1 MATDVRGNY
10 RGVFPMLITPFD
22 HAGDVSLGELA
33 AIAHRQLN
41 AGVAGL
47 SILGLAGE
55 SAALTFDE
63 RVKITRLVLSIA
75 KGVPVIV
82 GCTAPDTATST
93 ELALA
98 AVQHNAAVIMVA
110 PPSRT
115 DWSVDQV
122 FEHYGRVA
130 DAIHPTP
137 LMVQDAPAF
146 IGVSLSPE
154 FITQL
159 TQCCPNVTYAK
170 PESVPAVDAVSHLIS
185 LPGMGIFGGHGGL
198 YFLEVLEAGA
208 HGLIPGCAQPEL
220 FQRIFESWTRDDKES
235 ARAAFHEA
243 LPLLVWQFQSL
254 DCFIASEKTLLHA
267 QGLTKHLSLRGRQ
280 WPMGSA
286 SKRILLEHAR
296 RLGILGMAEE

>member
-1 MATDVRGNY
+1 MSGNY
-10 RGVFPMLITPFD
+10 RGVFPMLVTPFD
-22 HAGDVSLGELA
+22 HSGSVSLDELA
-33 AIAHRQLN
+33 AIAHRQLK

-55 SAALTFDE
+55 SAALTSAE
-63 RVKITRLVLSIA
+63 RVSIARLVLSIA

-93 ELALA
+93 ELALDA
-98 AVQHNAAVIMVA
+98 AQNNAAVIMVA

-115 DWSVDQV
+115 DWSVDQLL
-122 FEHYGRVA
+122 EHYGRVA
-130 DAIHPTP
+130 DAIYPTP

-154 FITQL
+154 FITRLAQR
-159 TQCCPNVTYAK
+159 CPNVTYAK
-170 PESVPAVDAVSHLIS
+170 PESVPAADAVSQLIS

-198 YFLEVLEAGA
+198 YFLEVLEVGA

-235 ARAAFHEA
+235 ARTAFHEA
-243 LPLLVWQFQSL
+243 LPFLVWQFQSL
-254 DCFIASEKTLLHA
+254 ECFIASEKTLLHA
-267 QGLTKHLSLRGRQ
+267 QGLTRHPSLRGRQ

-286 SKRILLEHAR
+286 SKRILLAHAR
-296 RLGILGMAEE
+296 RLGILGMAEK

>member
-1 MATDVRGNY
+1 MSGNY
-10 RGVFPMLITPFD
+10 RGIFPMLITPFD
-22 HAGDVSLGELA
+22 HSGNVSMDELA
-33 AIAHRQLN
+33 AVAHRQLN

-55 SAALTFDE
+55 SAALTSAE
-63 RVKITRLVLSIA
+63 RVSIARRVLSMA
-75 KGVPVIV
+75 KSVPVIV

-93 ELALA
+93 ELALDA
-98 AVQHNAAVIMVA
+98 AQHNAAVIMMA

-115 DWSVDQV
+115 DWTVEQLL
-122 FEHYGRVA
+122 EHYGRVA
-130 DAIHPTP
+130 DAIYPTA

-146 IGVSLSPE
+146 VGVSLSSE

-159 TQCCPNVTYAK
+159 AQRCPNVRYAK
-170 PESVPAVDAVSHLIS
+170 PESVPAVDAVSQLIS

-220 FQRIFESWTRDDKES
+220 FQRIFGAWTRGDRES
-235 ARAAFHEA
+235 AREAFHDA

-254 DCFIASEKTLLHA
+254 DCFIASEKILLQA
-267 QGLTKHLSLRGRQ
+267 QGLTGPPSLRGRP

-286 SKRILLEHAR
+286 SKGILLAHAR
-296 RLGILGMAEE
+296 RLGILGTTDK

>member
-1 MATDVRGNY
+1 MSGTY
-10 RGVFPMLITPFD
+10 RGIFPMLITPFD
-22 HAGDVSLGELA
+22 HSGNVSLDELA
-33 AIAHRQLN
+33 AIAHRQLKV
-41 AGVAGL
+41 GVAGL

-55 SAALTFDE
+55 SAALTSAA
-63 RVKITRLVLSIA
+63 RKSIARLVLSIA

-93 ELALA
+93 ELALDA
-98 AVQHNAAVIMVA
+98 AQHHAAVIMVA

-115 DWSVDQV
+115 DWSVDQLL
-122 FEHYGRVA
+122 EHYGRVA

-154 FITQL
+154 FIIRLAQR
-159 TQCCPNVTYAK
+159 CPNVTYAK
-170 PESVPAVDAVSHLIS
+170 PESVPAVDAVSQLIS

-198 YFLEVLEAGA
+198 YFLEVLEVGA

-220 FQRIFESWTRDDKES
+220 FQRIFATWTRGDKES

-267 QGLTKHLSLRGRQ
+267 QGLTKHPSLRGRE

-286 SKRILLEHAR
+286 SKRILLANAR
-296 RLGILGMAEE
+296 RLGILGLTEE